1 MAKKRRPIHALT
13 FDLDD
18 TLWDIGATM
27 LRAEQKLHVWLE
39 QHYPRIVEMYKSDQ
53 LRALRNEILE
63 QRPDLAHDFT
73 RLRKEGLK
81 LAGQRSGYSDFDHEA
96 AFEVLYRAR
105 NEVMF
110 FEDSLPVL
118 ERLARRYVLGALSNG
133 NADIQR
139 VGLGHLITL
148 AINAIEVGRLKPDP
162 AMFEAACERLG
173 FEPDQIVHV
182 GDDPHSD
189 VFGAAQVGLR
199 TIWLNRNG
207 KIWDAEH
214 QADAEITTLEE
225 LELVLSGWDPV
236 PSE

>member
-1 MAKKRRPIHALT
+1 MANQRRPVHAIT

-27 LRAEQKLHVWLE
+27 LRAEQKLHAWLE
-39 QHYPRIVEMYKSDQ
+39 LHYPRIVETHKPDQ

-63 QRPDLAHDFT
+63 QRPDLSHDFT

-81 LAGQRSGYSDFDHEA
+81 LAGFRSGYQDFDHEA
-96 AFEVLYRAR
+96 AFEVLYAAR
-105 NEVMF
+105 NEVLF

-118 ERLARRYVLGALSNG
+118 ERLAQRYVLGALSNG
-133 NADIQR
+133 NADIRR
-139 VGLGHLITL
+139 VGLGHVLAF
-148 AINAIEVGRLKPDP
+148 AINAIDVGKLKPDP

-173 FEPDQIVHV
+173 FAPDQIVHV

-199 TIWLNRNG
+199 TVWVNRNG
-207 KIWDAEH
+207 KVWDAQH
-214 QADAEITTLEE
+214 RADAEIKNLEE
-225 LELVLSGWDPV
+225 LEQILTDWDLR
-236 PSE
+236 